1 MRIAPTAMI
10 FAHQS
15 SATGSVFQM
24 AKEAAWITHGHAS
37 GFLSAGA
44 FAVILH
50 SLLVDESILD
60 GVSRA
65 RSLLEHESDSSECI
79 AAMDVAVRLA
89 EYQPGNVAALT
100 QIGEGWVGEE
110 ALGIALYCAL
120 TARDFAAGVR
130 MAVNHGGDSDTTGSL
145 TGQLLGALYGLKA
158 IPAHW
163 LGHLELRE
171 LISLVAQDLIE
182 CHLWNLDD
190 DGNSDLESIWDR
202 YPGG

>member
-1 MRIAPTAMI
+1 
-10 FAHQS
+10 
-15 SATGSVFQM
+15 M